1 VIKRIPRR
9 LGFAPFQGC
18 RLIREGALGLR
29 VAVDPAAGGVCVAF
43 ATPKRIGSA
52 VVRNRVRRRLRELM
66 RARANGLPAGWYL
79 LSVEPAAVDSN
90 WGQLGTTLDSLLERA
105 LQAGTNAVFS
115 GNNAD
120 RSLV

>member
-1 VIKRIPRR
+1 
-9 LGFAPFQGC
+9 
-18 RLIREGALGLR
+18 
-29 VAVDPAAGGVCVAF
+29 VAF

-90 WGQLGTTLDSLLERA
+90 WGQLGTTLDALLERA
-105 LQAGTNAVFS
+105 PQAGTTAVFS
-115 GNNAD
+115 SNSAE
-120 RSLV
+120 RSLM